1 MRLSTTHLLI
11 TCLASSQAK
20 ITVCQRIGRR
30 YWEKLLKVGTYTL
43 NIMWGLVKTATRF
56 EYLIKKRLTD

>member
-30 YWEKLLKVGTYTL
+30 YKKQLLKKKLVPLTL
-43 NIMWGLVKTATRF
+43 CG
-56 EYLIKKRLTD
+56 D